1 MARKYF
7 GVMNMTLDEAKDM
20 ICREAGLEK
29 YQLLGSNPLNVLS
42 AAREVVERRRAEQ
55 MKNAGSLR
63 EKFADAYYHSM
74 GEERPEVV
82 AYRQG
87 MAAIDKAAEGMG
99 IYDPGYIPNRWQ
111 A

>member
-1 MARKYF
+1 M
-7 GVMNMTLDEAKDM
+7 
-20 ICREAGLEK
+20 GLSV
-29 YQLLGSNPLNVLS
+29 LLFALFASHPGKI
-42 AAREVVERRRAEQ
+42 ATATG
-55 MKNAGSLR
+55 AGSLR
-63 EKFADAYYHSM
+63 EEFADAYYHSM